1 MFTLRIIEETREN
14 ENTPFEQ
21 VIENFELGNSYSILK
36 KGATREFNEE
46 MKAHYPESSHDDIRA
61 LLCAENKLKFF
72 IWNEQPNRNYF
83 YFIMTEN
90 GKTFERL

>member
-14 ENTPFEQ
+14 ENAPFEQ
-21 VIENFELGNSYSILK
+21 VIENFGLGNSYAVLK
-36 KGATREFNEE
+36 KGNTSEFDAT
-46 MKAHYPESSHDDIRA
+46 MKKNHPETSQDGIRA
-61 LLCAENKLKFF
+61 LLCAENGLEFF
-72 IWNEQPNRNYF
+72 ICDEKPNMRYS